1 MKAARWSVMLALAV
15 VLCFCVA
22 ANIQLQID
30 YTKSLPTEPQPAT
43 GRIYPV
49 DVSHDVH
56 RFATQQELTHAR
68 IVQLGLYPLA
78 LVCLIGI
85 GVAKVAMR

>member
-1 MKAARWSVMLALAV
+1 MKAARWTVMLALAV
-15 VLCFCVA
+15 VLYFCVA

-30 YTKSLPTEPQPAT
+30 YTKSMPRSPQPST

-56 RFATQQELTHAR
+56 RYVTQQELTHSQV
-68 IVQLGLYPLA
+68 VQLGLYPLA